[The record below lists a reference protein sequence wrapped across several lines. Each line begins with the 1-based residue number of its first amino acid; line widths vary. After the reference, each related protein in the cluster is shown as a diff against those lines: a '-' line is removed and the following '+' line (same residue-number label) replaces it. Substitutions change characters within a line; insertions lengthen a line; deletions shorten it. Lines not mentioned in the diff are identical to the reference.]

1 MAPPPGVTLK
11 CRQFAPIGCVSSY
24 RLFEAVAVQ
33 EGSFVWLDLA
43 IRNVRICLRDTPA
56 PSLDSV
62 YVSLRCSAQG
72 SSNWSILPVRGA
84 RVPRTFKHSIFNAQN

>member
-1 MAPPPGVTLK
+1 MAAPPGVTLE
-11 CRQFAPIGCVSSY
+11 CRQFYSNWPRIQLS

-43 IRNVRICLRDTPA
+43 IRNVRTCLRDTPA

-62 YVSLRCSAQG
+62 RLC
-72 SSNWSILPVRGA
+72 
-84 RVPRTFKHSIFNAQN
+84 